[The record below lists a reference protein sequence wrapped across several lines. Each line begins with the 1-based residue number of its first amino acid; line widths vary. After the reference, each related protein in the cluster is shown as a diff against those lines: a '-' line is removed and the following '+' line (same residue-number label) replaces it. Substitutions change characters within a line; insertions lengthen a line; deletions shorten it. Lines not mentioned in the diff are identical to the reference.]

1 MKLAAQEHLIPGE
14 TLTEKW
20 DVIQKLGYEGIEL
33 RGQGNFAFEQRL
45 AELQK
50 ARADGA
56 YFPSVCVNMAHF
68 IGDFDKAKR
77 RDAIENM
84 KSLLSVIAE
93 VGGKGAI
100 TPASYGMH
108 SNRLPPFQSPRSPEE
123 DEQVLI
129 EGLQELGEHAAQKGA
144 QVFLEPLNRYE
155 DHMLNTL
162 GQGVTLIKK
171 VGLPSVKLMADLYHM
186 NIEEENS
193 ARALIDAKDYLAH
206 IHIADSNRLEPG
218 QGQTDFVKIRATLE
232 QIKYEG
238 FLALECRFRQEPVAA
253 LKGSALAFRPP

>member
-33 RGQGNFAFEQRL
+33 RGLADFAFEKRL

-50 ARADGA
+50 ALSDGV
-56 YFPSVCVNMAHF
+56 YFPSVCVIMSHF

-108 SNRLPPFQSPRSPEE
+108 SNRLPPFESPRSPEE
-123 DEQVLI
+123 DEIILI
-129 EGLQELGEHAAQKGA
+129 EGLQELGEHAAKHGV

-162 GQGVTLIKK
+162 EQGVALCKK
-171 VGLPSVKLMADLYHM
+171 VGLKSVTLMADLYHM
-186 NIEEENS
+186 NIEERNS
-193 ARALIDAKDYLAH
+193 AQALIDAKNYLAH
-206 IHIADSNRLEPG
+206 IHLADSNRLEPG
-218 QGQTDFVKIRATLE
+218 QGQTDFTRIKTALE
-232 QIKYEG
+232 QLNYDG
-238 FLALECRFRQEPVAA
+238 FLALECRFKDEPVTA
-253 LKGSALAFRPP
+253 LKKSIQVLTG